1 MSAVGR
7 TTSTGDDVIIP
18 KVKVRDERFV
28 SWHA

>member
-7 TTSTGDDVIIP
+7 TTSTGDDIITP
-18 KVKVRDERFV
+18 KVTVRDERVV